1 MEPATSLS
9 TIFHQLSDHPMK
21 RFRAS
26 HAVSKII
33 RMLSGLIR
41 KLMASDVVVY
51 VVEWFNEQ
59 NVTALVA
66 VAVIGLLM
74 IYCCYKCLKNGCFG
88 GQTMKAPGQD
98 FRIPRDDFEANPSDI

>member
-21 RFRAS
+21 RFLAS
-26 HAVSKII
+26 HAVSDFI
-33 RMLSGLIR
+33 RMLSALIK

-74 IYCCYKCLKNGCFG
+74 IYCCYKCLKNGCVSKSEDKTGTGNG
-88 GQTMKAPGQD
+88 G
-98 FRIPRDDFEANPSDI
+98 IEEALDVLVE